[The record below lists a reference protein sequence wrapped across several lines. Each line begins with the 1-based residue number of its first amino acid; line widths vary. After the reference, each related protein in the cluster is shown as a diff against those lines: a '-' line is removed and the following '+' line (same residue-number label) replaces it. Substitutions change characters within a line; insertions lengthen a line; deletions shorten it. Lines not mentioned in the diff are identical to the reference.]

1 MPSTKRK
8 HQEEPNWVKEMNS
21 LFVNKMNEV
30 HSLVNESIAAQR
42 KIMEK
47 LDELKERI
55 DALEENGRS
64 IATPSQEIEP
74 DSISEPIVV
83 KGKSEKDYIQDLLK
97 TEFPEETKEEL
108 QTMFDIL
115 DSSVKHACQEYSLR
129 TENDS
134 NITNGTKMWKEING
148 NTKLTLFRVMIEN
161 AVKENH
167 KLSFIY
173 RCVHLWPC
181 EYLCQPR
188 WSNMSNYRRRKR

>member
-1 MPSTKRK
+1 
-8 HQEEPNWVKEMNS
+8 MNS
-21 LFVNKMNEV
+21 LFVNKINEI
-30 HSLVNESIAAQR
+30 HSLVNESIDAQR

-47 LDELKERI
+47 LDGLKERI

-64 IATPSQEIEP
+64 IAITSQENEP
-74 DSISEPIVV
+74 NSISEPIIV
-83 KGKSEKDYIQDLLK
+83 KGKREKDYVQDLLK
-97 TEFPEETKEEL
+97 TEFPKETKEEL

-115 DSSVKHACQEYSLR
+115 DSSVKHACQAYSLR
-129 TENDS
+129 TETNS

-173 RCVHLWPC
+173 RCVNLWPC
-181 EYLCQPR
+181 EYLYQPR
-188 WSNMSNYRRRKR
+188 WSNMSNYRRKKR